1 MTDSPRISDG
11 NGDKLEPEDIMKMEL
26 DEFELLIVEQK
37 QRFENHLR
45 FSHDSALTYNCTESE
60 PEDWVDTHEKTA

>member
-11 NGDKLEPEDIMKMEL
+11 NGEKLEPEDIMKMEL

-37 QRFENHLR
+37 
-45 FSHDSALTYNCTESE
+45 
-60 PEDWVDTHEKTA
+60 